1 MTTVLLLVAVA
12 VVIAGFSYFTNAGFG
27 DRKPPE
33 LREKEKREKEA
44 QAKAA
49 KAKDQASAPDDVP
62 PPHK

>member
-27 DRKPPE
+27 HRKPPE

-44 QAKAA
+44 QAA